1 MYCVFCAKELEGESR
16 SAAPVKEEGCCCESC
31 YKEFVEPVVKDVPC
45 SESEEQYHLCRFCLE
60 EIEGEVFSASPV
72 DEDSECCKE
81 CWESRVLPAIVDFP
95 YRFAVVIPASPTA
108 RAFVYE
114 LKRKGT
120 TYEGMEIRALVG
132 GIKLQLV
139 YDSRVDFAFVVSEE
153 SEVVNERASVFAK
166 QYHVDDDDIKGAAL
180 LINSSFNKR
189 GFKYLSRGVA
199 STLADE
205 VNKIK
210 CTGNEIK
217 SVSQT
222 VVPAEPKEKTPE
234 QLRLAAIYEL
244 NEKMFRQRFD
254 FIESVSEADA
264 FTNQNEIIKSAVK
277 ALFYQNE
284 YRLNAFVMRSFG
296 VELTEEEQVFVDAPF
311 QSEES
316 EAFCRTLTDDIVSTP
331 EKALR
336 ALMFYTYA
344 LWWDNSSKGVW
355 GEFGEDEYSLSEE
368 VKFLYEFLENLGY
381 EKSEEEVKWYDGTHE
396 VYKPVAGDEHDS
408 ISEISG

>member
-16 SAAPVKEEGCCCESC
+16 SAAPVKEEGYCCESC
-31 YKEFVEPVVKDVPC
+31 YKEFVEPVVAELPYK
-45 SESEEQYHLCRFCLE
+45 Y
-60 EIEGEVFSASPV
+60 G
-72 DEDSECCKE
+72 
-81 CWESRVLPAIVDFP
+81 VL
-95 YRFAVVIPASPTA
+95 IPASMEAKVTP
-108 RAFVYE
+108 YE
-114 LKRKGT
+114 IKNKGT
-120 TYEGMEIRALVG
+120 LLELND
-132 GIKLQLV
+132 LQAAV
-139 YDSRVDFAFVVSEE
+139 CGYIQPVRTDSRAGYLILVDENGKLNEKAR
-153 SEVVNERASVFAK
+153 NERATYLAK
-166 QYHVDDDDIKGAAL
+166 GHLMECDYIAGDAL
-180 LINSSFNKR
+180 LVIENEEQFRYFTLKSALSLCEIINSMDFVK
-189 GFKYLSRGVA
+189 VEE
-199 STLADE
+199 D
-205 VNKIK
+205 
-210 CTGNEIK
+210 K
-217 SVSQT
+217 SEQSE

-264 FTNQNEIIKSAVK
+264 FWVQNEIIKSAVK

-368 VKFLYEFLENLGY
+368 VKLLYEFLENLGY